1 MQSSRTLL
9 KTGVVC
15 LLLALIAGCNRSDT
29 EPDVTPEVA
38 CRVQKATSPDEVT
51 AYTYDGAGR
60 TATGSFSYVSGTTFL
75 DVYQYDADGF
85 VTQLQTTQKTS
96 SGDFKST
103 TTYQYES
110 GRLTKKTRINS
121 SAQDTDSYSY
131 DAGGKLTRHE
141 SPYATYSFTNG
152 LLTSAVDKGSGKPYT
167 ITNGRIAKAFVFKNG
182 NQDVYI
188 IAEYNAAGQLAKEYL
203 GDANGVNL
211 NINDT
216 NAYEYTT
223 QSLKA
228 PSPPALKGHP
238 VIELYGK
245 EGYISRIVSTAPNAN
260 KARDYTVDYQ
270 YKTNSKGY
278 ITELTRT
285 RTGYQ
290 PSQQKTVYTFI
301 NCQ

>member
-1 MQSSRTLL
+1 MQTI
-9 KTGVVC
+9 T
-15 LLLALIAGCNRSDT
+15 
-29 EPDVTPEVA
+29 
-38 CRVQKATSPDEVT
+38 TSPNRQVT

-60 TATGSFSYVSGTTFL
+60 VATESFTSTSGNTSL
-75 DVYQYDADGF
+75 DVYQYDANGF
-85 VTQLQTTQKTS
+85 VTQLQAAQKTS
-96 SGDFKST
+96 SGEFKST

-110 GRLTKKTRINS
+110 GRLIKQTYS
-121 SAQDTDSYSY
+121 SGSTQNTDSYSY
-131 DAGGKLTRHE
+131 DAAGKLTRHE
-141 SPYATYSFTNG
+141 SPYITYSFTNG
-152 LLTSAVDKGSGKPYT
+152 VLTSAVNKDSGKPYT
-167 ITNGRIAKAFVFKNG
+167 ITNGRIVRYSVFKYG

-188 IAEYNAAGQLAKEYL
+188 IVEYNAAGQPVKDYF

-211 NINDT
+211 NINYT

-245 EGYISRIVSTAPNAN
+245 EGYESRLVSTAPNAN

-278 ITELTRT
+278 ITERTET

-290 PSQQKTVYTFI
+290 PSQEKTVYTFI